1 VLIVDDNA
9 DAAETLAML
18 LDSVGHDTR
27 VVIDAERALQ
37 AVLEFG
43 PDVVFLDL
51 GMPRLSGFDLARQIR
66 TEKGLVDSVLVAL
79 SGWGTEED
87 RVHSRKPGSIT
98 ISRSRQRRKPSMPYW
113 LASCGHGF
121 QEAWPS

>member
-9 DAAETLAML
+9 DAAGTLALL

-27 VVIDAERALQ
+27 VVVAAERALQ

-51 GMPRLSGFDLARQIR
+51 GMPRLRGFEPRATAASWISGLVARQR
-66 TEKGLVDSVLVAL
+66 D
-79 SGWGTEED
+79 
-87 RVHSRKPGSIT
+87 
-98 ISRSRQRRKPSMPYW
+98 RSRDRPLTHP
-113 LASCGHGF
+113 AT
-121 QEAWPS
+121 